1 MMNQEVPFVSIEEKL
16 IQDFM
21 RLPDDK
27 KLEVIDF
34 VEFLQSRTNNDLES
48 LMDEIIIENH
58 EALKELAE

>member
-1 MMNQEVPFVSIEEKL
+1 MSIEEKL

-34 VEFLQSRTNNDLES
+34 VELLKNRTNNDLET

>member
-1 MMNQEVPFVSIEEKL
+1 MPFVSIEQKL

-34 VEFLQSRTNNDLES
+34 VESLKSRTNNDLES
-48 LMDEIIIENH
+48 LMDEIIIKNH